1 MVFGC
6 LNFPILSNFESL
18 PDPFENV
25 REQEF
30 PECFLVTTINWD
42 YNFLEH
48 GLTLKHEFLQRS
60 NILIVYKDKDKK
72 IKRIARMRRIQ
83 KNILTSTTAH
93 KIFMH
98 TFT

>member
-25 REQEF
+25 TEQEF

-42 YNFLEH
+42 YNFFEH
-48 GLTLKHEFLQRS
+48 GLTLKR
-60 NILIVYKDKDKK
+60 
-72 IKRIARMRRIQ
+72 
-83 KNILTSTTAH
+83 
-93 KIFMH
+93 
-98 TFT
+98 